1 MIPGFGTLVA
11 VTGGAL
17 ADMSLVLKYETELA
31 MALTHLYGFDIR
43 SERGRRIALAL
54 ASVSTY
60 DEKSGEDLLVDIAE
74 TEVTAIWNYGGRQLS
89 KLLLTVMARLALI
102 QLGKSALRAVPFA
115 GMAVGASV
123 NRILTK
129 GVGDRLVAQLEV
141 RRSEEDGAEAARAR
155 GANVD
160 EDGVVEARIV
170 EDDDGH

>member
-1 MIPGFGTLVA
+1 M
-11 VTGGAL
+11 
-17 ADMSLVLKYETELA
+17 
-31 MALTHLYGFDIR
+31 
-43 SERGRRIALAL
+43 
-54 ASVSTY
+54 
-60 DEKSGEDLLVDIAE
+60 
-74 TEVTAIWNYGGRQLS
+74 TAIWNYGGRQLS